1 MSANR
6 TCPASSVF
14 AVRPSKPPLRLTATS
29 ERGSPELVMTWIVTG
44 PSFRAAPGSVGDDTG
59 FAADGAVAEPPHAV
73 SARTALA
80 RSPPHAARVAC
91 DLTGCLHMI
100 RYSSRNS
107 GFRVA
112 TGGAIGPV

>member
-1 MSANR
+1 M
-6 TCPASSVF
+6 P
-14 AVRPSKPPLRLTATS
+14 
-29 ERGSPELVMTWIVTG
+29 ERGAPELVVTWIVTG

-91 DLTGCLHMI
+91 DLTGCLHMT

-112 TGGAIGPV
+112 TGGAIGLCQRCASKVRAAWPCTPCPAAA